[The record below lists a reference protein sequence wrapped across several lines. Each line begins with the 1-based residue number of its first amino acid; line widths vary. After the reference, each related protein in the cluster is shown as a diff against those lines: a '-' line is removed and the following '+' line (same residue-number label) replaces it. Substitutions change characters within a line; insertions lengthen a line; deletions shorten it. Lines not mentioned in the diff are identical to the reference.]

1 MSIPSSTE
9 VERILHQARDLA
21 DQSTLHFDTS
31 FLLLAM
37 FTIDNEGL
45 HVLKSMKVH
54 EDRLL
59 DALSELQSDS
69 EEHTVRLEVVRQMQ
83 RIASS
88 DKAAVCSPLHLLF
101 ALSKVRNS
109 MAYRVLQRAGIE
121 PSDVRVTAAS
131 RLSEAVENPITSP
144 GHQVGFL
151 NARAVDLEAAP
162 TETEVRTL
170 TAWSDAEVEAA
181 ERELAATLP
190 APEKGSRDTPFSLDP
205 RECPALDSLGR
216 NLTEEAWLG
225 EIDPVIGRDVEIVQV
240 LDILQKRRSNNP
252 CLLGEPGVGKTAIV
266 EGVARA
272 LAGVDEVGAAGGD
285 RILIEL
291 NMSALVAGT
300 QLRGAFAE
308 RLEAVKREV
317 RNADGRIIIFIDE
330 LHTLIGTGA
339 GDGPMD
345 AANDLKAALARGE
358 FPCIGAT
365 TLREY
370 SRHIENDAALERR
383 LQPVHV
389 AEPDHERTLEILAG
403 IVERYEDHHDV
414 QVEEGALEAA
424 VRLSARHIQDRK
436 LPDKAINI
444 LDLACARVSR
454 LRREV
459 VGVEDVADVVSQ
471 QTGIPAEKLSE
482 RDTQRLLALEEF
494 LEARVIG
501 QSKPLARIAEVIR
514 RNFAGFN
521 SERPMGS
528 FLMVGPTG
536 VGKTETVKVLA
547 EFLFQSRDAV
557 LRFDMSEFAETH
569 SVSKLIGSPP
579 GYVGHAEGGQLTDA
593 MHKRPY
599 QIVLFD
605 EIEKANPEVWNL
617 LLQVLDEGQ
626 LTDSRGRRVSF
637 SETVVMMTSNLGADA
652 FQETSGARPIGFGG
666 APPPME
672 EQEGRLLK
680 SVQRDLPAELWN
692 RIEDKLVYCPLQRE
706 DVAKIAGILLQS
718 SSDRLMADKDISY
731 EVDEDLIGLLI
742 RNGGY
747 DPALGARPMR
757 QTIQRVVE
765 GAIADEILSGAV
777 RGGDRLH
784 VTCWEDEIDVVV
796 KDGEQ
801 S

>member
-1 MSIPSSTE
+1 MDP
-9 VERILHQARDLA
+9 
-21 DQSTLHFDTS
+21 
-31 FLLLAM
+31 
-37 FTIDNEGL
+37 
-45 HVLKSMKVH
+45 
-54 EDRLL
+54 
-59 DALSELQSDS
+59 
-69 EEHTVRLEVVRQMQ
+69 EE
-83 RIASS
+83 A
-88 DKAAVCSPLHLLF
+88 K
-101 ALSKVRNS
+101 
-109 MAYRVLQRAGIE
+109 
-121 PSDVRVTAAS
+121 
-131 RLSEAVENPITSP
+131 
-144 GHQVGFL
+144 
-151 NARAVDLEAAP
+151 

-170 TAWSDAEVEAA
+170 TAFSEAEVQAA
-181 ERELAATLP
+181 EREMAAGLP
-190 APEKGSRDTPFSLDP
+190 KPTDDVRDTPYSLDP
-205 RECPALDSLGR
+205 RECPALHSLGR
-216 NLTEEAWLG
+216 NLTEAAFLG
-225 EIDPVIGRDVEIVQV
+225 EIDPVIGRDEEIVQV

-272 LAGVDEVGAAGGD
+272 LAGVDPMGGASGH

-308 RLEAVKREV
+308 RMEAIKREV
-317 RNADGRIIIFIDE
+317 RIADGRIIIFIDE
-330 LHTLIGTGA
+330 LHTLIGTGS

-345 AANDLKAALARGE
+345 AANDLKSALARGE

-370 SRHIENDAALERR
+370 SRHVESDAALERR
-383 LQPVHV
+383 LQPVYV
-389 AEPDHERTLEILAG
+389 EEPDHERALAILQG
-403 IVERYEDHHDV
+403 IVERYEDHHNV
-414 QVEEGALEAA
+414 QVDASALEAA

-444 LDLACARVSR
+444 LDLACSRVSR
-454 LRREV
+454 LQREV
-459 VGVEDVADVVSQ
+459 VHVDDVADVLAQ
-471 QTGIPAEKLSE
+471 QTGIPAEKLSQ
-482 RDTQRLLALEEF
+482 RDSQRLLALGDF
-494 LEARVIG
+494 LESRIIG
-501 QSKPLARIAEVIR
+501 QSSALQRIAEVVR

-521 SERPMGS
+521 SVRPMGS

-547 EFLFQSRDAV
+547 EFLFQNRDAV
-557 LRFDMSEFAETH
+557 LRFDMSEFTETH

-579 GYVGHAEGGQLTDA
+579 GYVGHAEGGQLTDG

-605 EIEKANPEVWNL
+605 EIEKAHPEVWNL
-617 LLQVLDEGQ
+617 LLQVLDEGH

-637 SETVVMMTSNLGADA
+637 SQTVVMMTSNLGADA

-666 APPPME
+666 APPAIE

-692 RIEDKLVYCPLQRE
+692 RIEDKLVYRPLACE
-706 DVAKIAGILLQS
+706 DVARIARILLQN
-718 SSDRLMADKDISY
+718 SSDRLEADKRISY
-731 EVDEDLIGLLI
+731 EVDDDLIDLLI
-742 RNGGY
+742 RKGGF

-777 RGGDRLH
+777 RPEDRLH

-796 KDGEQ
+796 KDAEAP
-801 S
+801 